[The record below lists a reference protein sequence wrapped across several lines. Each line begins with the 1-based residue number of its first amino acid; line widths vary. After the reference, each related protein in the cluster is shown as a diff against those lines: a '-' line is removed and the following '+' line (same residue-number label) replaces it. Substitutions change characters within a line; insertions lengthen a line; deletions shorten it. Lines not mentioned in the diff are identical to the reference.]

1 LISAAKVEAS
11 WPGIEQRMPKQGFSA
26 SNLRQSMMLL
36 VHDRSK
42 GKKSLEG
49 MHHHHHNNNH
59 HHQHHFFLQLHVYIY
74 IYI

>member
-49 MHHHHHNNNH
+49 MHHHHNNNH
-59 HHQHHFFLQLHVYIY
+59 HHQHHYFYNYMCIY